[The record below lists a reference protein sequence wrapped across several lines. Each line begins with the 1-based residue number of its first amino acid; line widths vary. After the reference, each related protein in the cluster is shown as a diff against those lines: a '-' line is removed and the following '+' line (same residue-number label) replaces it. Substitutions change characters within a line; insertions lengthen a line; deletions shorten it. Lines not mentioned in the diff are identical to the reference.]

1 MSDTCDEGGGHVDA
15 VVKTAKRTCESD
27 ATGLEQQMI
36 DPAETNQGACSE
48 EDLGNE
54 DKTQQG
60 KLEGTL
66 ANNSLQ
72 DGTAISFIVSK
83 ELEIGTQCGLQCTK
97 YELNT
102 SCMTISQVSAPC
114 TTCKAKYFQTT

>member
-1 MSDTCDEGGGHVDA
+1 MSDTFDEGGGHVDA
-15 VVKTAKRTCESD
+15 VVKTAKHTCESD
-27 ATGLEQQMI
+27 ATGLEQQI
-36 DPAETNQGACSE
+36 YPTETNQGASSE

-54 DKTQQG
+54 DKTPQG

-72 DGTAISFIVSK
+72 DGTVTSFIVSK
-83 ELEIGTQCGLQCTK
+83 ELEKGTQCGLQCTK

-102 SCMTISQVSAPC
+102 SCWIISQVSAPC
-114 TTCKAKYFQTT
+114 TTCEAKYFRTT